1 MGAIALFTDGSV
13 HPPTGVGF
21 AAYFADRASDRT
33 QPPAP
38 EDIVVKRFEET
49 NAAHLELSA
58 LLWALE
64 EVGDSAIN
72 ATIYT
77 DSQTITGLLDRRE
90 RLEQTDFRSKAGRPL
105 NNDTLYRA
113 FYRSWDRWQF
123 SVVKLVGHT
132 NAAAPSLLQQ
142 IFARVDQAARC
153 ALRDAISQ
161 R

>member
-1 MGAIALFTDGSV
+1 MGSLALFTDGSV

-21 AAYFADRASDRT
+21 AAYFAERENDRA
-33 QPPAP
+33 QPPSP

-72 ATIYT
+72 AIIYT

-132 NAAAPSLLQQ
+132 NAATPSLLQQ
-142 IFARVDQAARC
+142 IFARVDQAARR
-153 ALRDAISQ
+153 ALRDELS
-161 R
+161 